1 MDTDNQDIQDAVS
14 SPEALS
20 THKGCDKDLYIL
32 EQGSTQSDSLKKSA
46 GFQHL
51 PLGVI
56 CLQTITIGQFVLLV
70 CGNP

>member
-1 MDTDNQDIQDAVS
+1 MDTDTQDTQDAVS
-14 SPEALS
+14 FPEVLS

-32 EQGSTQSDSLKKSA
+32 ERGSTRSDSLKKSA

-70 CGNP
+70 CSNP